1 MYASMSYPEQDQMR
15 GSELWKS
22 CRDPQAPRKRVVF
35 LWQDKLRTSEQS
47 APPMLIRGNP
57 ASPASPAMRG
67 GPSGGPPAAAGPS
80 TAAAAAAVAGGAE
93 ASALPPP
100 ESDADSEAAP
110 APVDQAGDGDW
121 AAGASDEDADDEAT
135 LEEDEVRR
143 PASPI

>member
-1 MYASMSYPEQDQMR
+1 MQGIPKLHENVW
-15 GSELWKS
+15 L
-22 CRDPQAPRKRVVF
+22 F

-93 ASALPPP
+93 ASALPPL
-100 ESDADSEAAP
+100 ESDADSES
-110 APVDQAGDGDW
+110 APVDQAGDGDYQAGDGDW